1 MLREMRPACLLAL
14 AFCACSRV
22 GAIDAPRRP
31 LAGPEPQ
38 TVRQKS
44 EEALATKDYAAAWN
58 HELHAGADRARLETV
73 FLAALAADERD
84 AEDMIGQLRQAHGG
98 LTPDAQAKVK
108 QISDAAADR
117 KEWTRAAE
125 IHLVAAS
132 DAPEF
137 SAAWDVYRRAP
148 PKDALDVL
156 ETIQE
161 ARKEHEEATAKRGP

>member
-14 AFCACSRV
+14 LFGACSGV

-31 LAGPEPQ
+31 LAGSEPQ

-44 EEALATKDYAAAWN
+44 EEALSKKDYATAWN
-58 HELHAGADRARLETV
+58 HELHAGADRSRLEAI
-73 FLAALAADERD
+73 FLAALAADDGD

-98 LTPDAQAKVK
+98 LTPEAQAKVK
-108 QISDAAADR
+108 ETATAAEGR
-117 KEWTRAAE
+117 GEWTTSAE
-125 IHLVAAS
+125 IHLLAAS
-132 DAPEF
+132 DPPEF

-148 PKDALDVL
+148 PKDALAVL